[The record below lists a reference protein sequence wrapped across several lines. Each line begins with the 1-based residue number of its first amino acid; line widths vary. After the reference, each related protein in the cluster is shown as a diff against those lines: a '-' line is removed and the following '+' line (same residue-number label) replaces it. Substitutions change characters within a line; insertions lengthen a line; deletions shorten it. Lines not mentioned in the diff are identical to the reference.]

1 MVFDSQESVCADPVS
16 LLQSYVGGRW
26 VDSSGD
32 RLHLLADPNT
42 ERHVGHLVPAS
53 LDCVGASIAAA
64 NDAFADWS
72 VSSRHIRADIL
83 QSMIDGIA
91 ARQDTFAQTISQ
103 EIGSP
108 IDFARKAQV
117 GAALNH
123 LHAIRDALLSNEEDT
138 PLASDPHHRVRYEPI
153 GVAGLIT
160 PWNWPLNQ
168 VVLKVGAA
176 LAAGCTVVLKPS
188 EYATRTAVLFAHVM
202 SELNL
207 PPGVFNLL
215 VGDDQT
221 GEALVSDPGISVVS
235 FTGSS
240 KAGSTVASIAAR
252 HFARTSMELGGKSP
266 NLVFADCDLENA
278 LRQGL
283 AHCFRNSGQS
293 CNAASRMLVERSIY
307 ERAVELARQITNK
320 VKVGRPSEEGNHLG
334 PLVNQRQFQ
343 RVQHY
348 LEHGVR
354 SGNKLV
360 AGGPGRPAGFESGFF
375 VRPTVFADVAP
386 ESQLFREEIFGPV
399 LTMTPFDTEDEAI
412 MLANDSDFG
421 LAAYIQTG
429 CEARADRISRRLRA
443 GMIQVNGTS
452 RAQGAPFGGYKAS
465 GNGREAGLWGLR
477 AFQEIKSIS
486 GSRFLETPS

>member
-1 MVFDSQESVCADPVS
+1 MFDSEQTMSGRPVS
-16 LLQSYVGGRW
+16 ISHSYVAGRW
-26 VDSSGD
+26 RSDTGD
-32 RLHLLADPNT
+32 RTLFLLDPDT
-42 ERHVGHLVPAS
+42 GDHVGDLVSSTP
-53 LDCVGASIAAA
+53 DCVGAAISAA
-64 NDAFADWS
+64 NQAFADWY
-72 VSSRHIRADIL
+72 VSSRSVRADIL
-83 QSMIDGIA
+83 QAMIDGIA
-91 ARQDTFAQTISQ
+91 TRQDAFAQTISQ

-117 GAALNH
+117 GAAINH
-123 LHAIRDALLSNEEDT
+123 LHAIRDALLSNEEDA
-138 PLASDPHHRVRYEPI
+138 PLADDPQHRVRYEPV

-188 EYATRTAVLFAHVM
+188 EYATRTAVLLAEVM
-202 SELNL
+202 ADIDL
-207 PPGVFNLL
+207 PPGVFNLIL
-215 VGDDQT
+215 GDAKT
-221 GEALVSDPGISVVS
+221 GMALVSDPGVAIVS

-240 KAGSTVASIAAR
+240 KAGSTVASTAAAR
-252 HFARTSMELGGKSP
+252 FARTSMELGGKSP

-307 ERAVELARQITNK
+307 ERAVELAAQMANQ
-320 VKVGRPSEEGNHLG
+320 VKVGRPSQKGHHLG

-343 RVQHY
+343 RVQNY
-348 LEHGVR
+348 LIQGLT
-354 SGNKLV
+354 SGARLV
-360 AGGPGRPAGFESGFF
+360 AGGPGRPSGFEAGFY
-375 VRPTVFADVAP
+375 VRPTVFADVGP
-386 ESQLFREEIFGPV
+386 ENRLFQVEIFGPV
-399 LTMTPFDTEDEAI
+399 LTMTPFDDEDQAI
-412 MLANDSDFG
+412 SLANASEYG
-421 LAAYIQTG
+421 LAAYVQTN
-429 CEARADRISRRLRA
+429 CENRADRVSRRLRA

-465 GNGREAGLWGLR
+465 GNGREAGLWGIR

-486 GSRFLETPS
+486 GSRSLFAPN

>member
-1 MVFDSQESVCADPVS
+1 MVFDSHEPVCANHIS
-16 LLQSYVGGRW
+16 ILQSYVGGCW
-26 VDSSGD
+26 VNSSGD

-42 ERHVGHLVPAS
+42 EQNVGHLVPAS

-64 NDAFADWS
+64 NEAFADWS
-72 VSSRHIRADIL
+72 VTSRRVRADIL
-83 QSMIDGIA
+83 KAMIDGIA
-91 ARQDTFAQTISQ
+91 ARQGTFAQTISQ

-108 IDFARKAQV
+108 IDFARNAQV
-117 GAALNH
+117 GTALNH
-123 LHAIRDALLSNEEDT
+123 LRAIRDALLSNKEDT
-138 PLASDPHHRVRYEPI
+138 LLANDPQHRVRYEPI

-188 EYATRTAVLFAHVM
+188 EFATRTAVLFAEV
-202 SELNL
+202 LADIDL

-215 VGDDQT
+215 VGDAQT
-221 GEALVSDPGISVVS
+221 GEALVSDPGVSVVS

-266 NLVFADCDLENA
+266 NLVFADCDIETA

-293 CNAASRMLVERSIY
+293 CNAASRMLVERPIY
-307 ERAVELARQITNK
+307 EQAIELAGQIANEMR
-320 VKVGRPSEEGNHLG
+320 VGRPSEEGPHLG
-334 PLVNQRQFQ
+334 PLVNQKQFQ
-343 RVQHY
+343 RVQTY
-348 LEHGVR
+348 LSQGVT
-354 SGNKLV
+354 SGARLL
-360 AGGPGRPAGFESGFF
+360 AGGPGRPPGLETGFY
-375 VRPTVFADVAP
+375 VRPTVFADVGL
-386 ESQLFREEIFGPV
+386 ENRLFREEIFGPV
-399 LTMTPFDTEDEAI
+399 LTMTPFCDEDQAI
-412 MLANDSDFG
+412 SLANASDYG
-421 LAAYIQTG
+421 LAAYIQTS
-429 CEARADRISRRLRA
+429 CESRADRVSRRLRA

-486 GSRFLETPS
+486 GSRFFETPS